1 MHYEV
6 EQKFAIESFA
16 DVETR
21 VSDLGGEFDLPV
33 EQVDSYYA
41 HPVRDFAKTDEALR
55 IRRIGE
61 SARVTYKGPRID
73 GTTKTRREIEIP
85 LGGGGEGDSGRQF
98 AAMLDC
104 LGFRLVAEVVKQRR
118 SARLIW
124 QDVEIEIALDDVRGA
139 GTFVELETTADE
151 QTVDQAR
158 QTIAALARR
167 LNLSAEE
174 HRSYLELLLERNAT
188 PPQ

>member
-6 EQKFAIESFA
+6 EQKFAVEDFT

-21 VSDLGGEFDLPV
+21 VSNLGGEFAPPV

-55 IRRIGE
+55 IRHIGE

-85 LGGGGEGDSGRQF
+85 LGGDGDSGRQF
-98 AAMLDC
+98 AATLNC
-104 LGFRLVAEVVKQRR
+104 LGFRLVADVVKLRR

-124 QDVEIEIALDDVRGA
+124 QDVEIEIVLDEVRGV

-167 LNLSAEE
+167 LNLLAEE
-174 HRSYLELLLERNAT
+174 RRSYLELLLERNAT
-188 PPQ
+188 PST